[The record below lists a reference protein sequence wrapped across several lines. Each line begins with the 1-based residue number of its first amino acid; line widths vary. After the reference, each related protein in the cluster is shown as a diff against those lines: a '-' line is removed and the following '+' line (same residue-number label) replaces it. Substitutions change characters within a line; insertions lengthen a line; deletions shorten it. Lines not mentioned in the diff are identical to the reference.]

1 LQELQELQG
10 RGGGQP
16 GLQGDNDADWGTRRT
31 DGRGVKLFNSAM
43 KMMIFQLLLVTWVE
57 KV

>member
-1 LQELQELQG
+1 MDNRGFRAITTRIGELE
-10 RGGGQP
+10 
-16 GLQGDNDADWGTRRT
+16 RT

-43 KMMIFQLLLVTWVE
+43 KMMIFQLLLVTCVE